1 MKTVRDR
8 LYIEESKKGKYEY
21 LKKEDIFKD
30 KSNKD
35 LFLLAMVIGFKNNL
49 RKELK
54 RKNGFVRTEYLNEDD
69 IALID
74 ALGLEET
81 DNTEFLLDQE
91 KIFEIAEEFANTGI
105 DFLMDQI
112 CGSDFSSIERR
123 FEKLVIEADNE
134 LND

>member
-49 RKELK
+49 RKELRSR
-54 RKNGFVRTEYLNEDD
+54 RKSHPLGRRNNLHLHFVTKVHLP
-69 IALID
+69 
-74 ALGLEET
+74 
-81 DNTEFLLDQE
+81 
-91 KIFEIAEEFANTGI
+91 
-105 DFLMDQI
+105 
-112 CGSDFSSIERR
+112 
-123 FEKLVIEADNE
+123 
-134 LND
+134 